1 MSKPR
6 KGRSSAGGGDDGR
19 RNNRTPDKHK
29 IKPREVRN
37 PNGRGGNPAKTPLT
51 SIDEHHLLE
60 AAKVVSRDQYGDV
73 TGDLRLVQEDW
84 YDALVKK
91 DVPARVRLLDRLTRI
106 NAAERLRR
114 DKDLGWAL
122 SRKAELTELFYQAE
136 VSGRAPPDIVPH
148 PDHVDVVDGGLITTG
163 PIDRKGRR
171 LWEELK
177 AIIAVAAWL
186 HQKAREQHRHNPTEE
201 NAADLKAMQ
210 AHRRRVM
217 RNVPKG
223 WNWREKIFCRD
234 SQSQFVAITLWKL
247 RSLPDV

>member
-1 MSKPR
+1 MSKSR
-6 KGRSSAGGGDDGR
+6 KGGFAGGGDDGR
-19 RNNRTPDKHK
+19 RNNRPPDKHK
-29 IKPREVRN
+29 IKPREIRN
-37 PNGRGGNPAKTPLT
+37 PHGRRGKPGKVPL
-51 SIDEHHLLE
+51 SFFDRLYLAE
-60 AAKVVSRDQYGDV
+60 AERTVSRDQNGDV
-73 TGDLRLVQEDW
+73 SAERRLILEEFA
-84 YDALVKK
+84 DALATR
-91 DVPARVRLLDRLTRI
+91 DVGARVRAINEISRIRAIEECRREEIFGGLLR
-106 NAAERLRR
+106 
-114 DKDLGWAL
+114 
-122 SRKAELTELFYQAE
+122 RKAELTELFYQAE
-136 VSGRAPPDIVPH
+136 SGGCAPPDIVPH
-148 PDHVDVVDGGLITTG
+148 PDHVDVVDDRVILTG
-163 PIDRKGRR
+163 PIDRRGRR

-186 HQKAREQHRHNPTEE
+186 HQKAHEQHRLDPTKE